1 MQAHG
6 PTRPDGLG
14 QTGTGGRRA
23 THLLHGDDA
32 MHRAGVATEHDKV
45 LPADPGE
52 EIHSTR
58 HVLDKRDRLDVMN
71 GVIFPENLAF
81 RADSAGTGLDLVDG
95 NMWVERG
102 ATGRRGQD
110 FSKPRPVPDLQNL
123 SFSSRSFRS
132 YEEARSVRTLLRTDA
147 NCS

>member
-1 MQAHG
+1 VRVPGSASGRGLPRRVQAHG
-6 PTRPDGLG
+6 PIRPDGFG
-14 QTGTGGRRA
+14 QTGTGVRRA

-102 ATGRRGQD
+102 ATGRRGQVSLD
-110 FSKPRPVPDLQNL
+110 FGRSPRPDLQN
-123 SFSSRSFRS
+123 SSS
-132 YEEARSVRTLLRTDA
+132 
-147 NCS
+147 